1 MSAIILGIR
10 AAACYGPNMPGYVGK
25 LLFPRAARDER
36 RRKMTALRWWV
47 VGGVLIVAA
56 IIGVLYAVYLQGQH

>member
-1 MSAIILGIR
+1 
-10 AAACYGPNMPGYVGK
+10 MPGYVGK